1 VTASADELA
10 RLAGKYDTLAALRRA
25 RARGEPL
32 PPASVFRALARAFPG
47 SLNELDTLPLEVID
61 ARAEALRRA
70 AAGGE
75 REPWMEWLS
84 GYHALLRAALLVKPR
99 VAARARP
106 GPDDATAE
114 EIAREVSERLAR
126 EAPGAALV
134 PIDASLVR
142 EVADP
147 PGGRLVTLVFS
158 RLERLHGRP
167 AEMIKRAIFPRS
179 KR

>member
-1 VTASADELA
+1 MTVSADELA
-10 RLAGKYDTLAALRRA
+10 RLAGKYETLGALRRA
-25 RARGEPL
+25 RARGEPV
-32 PPASVFRALARAFPG
+32 PPASVFKALARAFPG
-47 SLNELDTLPLEVID
+47 SLNELDTLPLEDID

-84 GYHALLRAALLVKPR
+84 GYHASLRAALLIKVR
-99 VAARARP
+99 VASAP
-106 GPDDATAE
+106 PDDAAAA

-134 PIDASLVR
+134 PIDAALVR
-142 EVADP
+142 DVAAP

-158 RLERLHGRP
+158 RLERLHGCP
-167 AEMIKRAIFPRS
+167 AEIIKRALFPRS